1 MAAFGIHELR
11 KQTAE
16 EFPDADYGNA
26 FGHTRDRVVSAVKGA
41 NIPSG
46 PRSCGCPR

>member
-16 EFPDADYGNA
+16 EYPDADFGNV
-26 FGHTRDRVVSAVKGA
+26 FGDTKTASSA
-41 NIPSG
+41 
-46 PRSCGCPR
+46 R